1 MSRKR
6 KWITIDSPHE
16 PVTRVACRALENRLL
31 AVWDYLPLAA
41 KKADED
47 SEHVH
52 QLRVSSRRAMAAV
65 ETFECFLPSRRTEW
79 FKKQLRRVRRTAG
92 DARDFD
98 VLADRL
104 AKTLEHDSSPA
115 ARRILKL
122 ASECRS
128 DAQPAIRKIHRRLKD
143 RDYKRRVAKL
153 LKKVRLHD
161 PASQVEPDFAEFARQ
176 AVRRVVDVF
185 FAASH
190 ANLTDTA
197 KLHLFRIAGKQLRY
211 SMEIF
216 AAAFPPT
223 FAEQLYPQVVELQEK
238 LGQVNDH
245 VSALDRFDDWRL
257 KLDGDEDRMLVERL
271 ADGERHARDD
281 LLAEFFQFW
290 TVERSERLR
299 YQFSRELGDRQVAI
313 RPGPEGAP
321 RPVAESG

>member
-1 MSRKR
+1 MNRKR
-6 KWITIDSPHE
+6 KWIAVDSPRE

-31 AVWDYLPLAA
+31 AVWDHLPSAA

-47 SEHVH
+47 PEHVH

-79 FKKQLRRVRRTAG
+79 FKKHLRRVRRAAG

-104 AKTLEHDSSPA
+104 AKSLEHDSSPA

-122 ASECRS
+122 AAACRCG
-128 DAQPAIRKIHRRLKD
+128 AQPAIRKIHQRLRN
-143 RDYKRRVAKL
+143 RDYKRRVANL
-153 LKKVRLHD
+153 LKNVR
-161 PASQVEPDFAEFARQ
+161 PENEANQVEPDFADFARQ
-176 AVRRVVDVF
+176 AMRRVLDAF

-216 AAAFPPT
+216 AGAFPT
-223 FAEQLYPQVVELQEK
+223 SFVEQLYPQVVELQEK
-238 LGQVNDH
+238 LGHINDH
-245 VSALDRFDDWRL
+245 VSALNRFDEWRT

-271 ADGERHARDD
+271 ADLELNARNE
-281 LLAEFFQFW
+281 LLTAFFQFW
-290 TVERSERLR
+290 TAERSERLR
-299 YQFSRELGDRQVAI
+299 YQFSRELGDRQLAI
-313 RPGPEGAP
+313 RPDSL
-321 RPVAESG
+321 PVAESG